1 MKIHEFESCY
11 MIRVRSIKTYYMT
24 KLLAVFAL
32 LFAVSA
38 HAMTQDDGITEGVN
52 LITSRSTQK
61 ITGNL
66 TPNGLH
72 VGLKVAPVMY
82 EGNNQ
87 DYTLIGILGYPFAA
101 THDHVSHVSNYR
113 DVIGVQ
119 GSVFKASGADAV
131 GLKCSIY
138 DNAAGGTS
146 TCLIIDFPYPQ
157 EGTQTA
163 GVIMR
168 GSTWATGLI
177 GFEVENPQ
185 SYKFSFDFNGSKL
198 AMGRKAGI
206 TYCLKFNTET
216 AELDYLKNC
225 GEANEEVIG
234 QVAMADDKPKQPKPH
249 KPKR

>member
-1 MKIHEFESCY
+1 MKNIIS
-11 MIRVRSIKTYYMT
+11 
-24 KLLAVFAL
+24 VFAL
-32 LFAVSA
+32 CFFAINA
-38 HAMTQDDGITEGVN
+38 HSEGMDEGVN
-52 LITSRSTQK
+52 LITSRSTQR
-61 ITGNL
+61 IGGNL
-66 TPNGLH
+66 TPYGVH

-82 EGNNQ
+82 EGNSQ
-87 DYTLIGILGYPFAA
+87 DYTLIGVLGYPFAA
-101 THDHVSHVSNYR
+101 KQDRYNHVSNYR

-119 GSVFKASGADAV
+119 GSVFKSSGADAV

-138 DNAAGGTS
+138 DNLAGGTS

-185 SYKFSFDFNGSKL
+185 SYKYSFDFNGSKL
-198 AMGRKAGI
+198 AMGSKNGVV
-206 TYCLKFNTET
+206 YCLQFNVDME
-216 AELDYLKNC
+216 ELNYIKNC
-225 GEANEEVIG
+225 GTANEEIAG
-234 QVAMADDKPKQPKPH
+234 QVSIKIGTSNPPWAPNKNSY